1 MKRRAEEFLASWFE
15 RDRRKPLM
23 VRGARQVGKST
34 LVRLFAEKRGLNLI
48 EVNLE
53 RYPGL
58 SSEFA
63 AMDVKRIVREIDLGL
78 GLGNA
83 LEQNTILFIDE
94 IQVVPK
100 AIQCLRYF
108 YEELPD
114 LPVIAAGSLL
124 EFALKDESF
133 SMPVG
138 RIEYCWIGPMTFFE
152 SLEATGKTNLIG
164 YFNDHDISNPV
175 SEAVH
180 GQMISHLRDYFLTG
194 GMPEAVLAFSG
205 NANRSRVAEI
215 LNQII
220 QTYRDDFAKYS
231 KQIQFPKL
239 QLVFDAMA
247 RITGQK
253 IKYVNISR
261 DYKSGD
267 LEKALN
273 LLHMAQVITK
283 VFRSSANIPLNA
295 SISVKRYKP
304 FILDLGLLSHLAGI
318 RKLQKE
324 RLLNIDPA
332 TKGVLA
338 EQFACQH
345 LIYLEGF
352 SNRPEGFYWFREGVN
367 RNAEVDF
374 LIRHEQYIIPAEIKA
389 GTGGALKSLQQF
401 CYLKNCRLAV
411 RFDLNPP
418 SIQKVRAIIRINNR
432 SEEVFFTLISLPL
445 YLIEKTHDY
454 LGEIVPQLD
463 M

>member
-1 MKRRAEEFLASWFE
+1 MKRMAEEFLASWFE
-15 RDRRKPLM
+15 RDGRKPLM
-23 VRGARQVGKST
+23 IRGARQVGKST
-34 LVRLFAEKRGLNLI
+34 LVRLFAENRGLNLI

-53 RYPGL
+53 RYPDL
-58 SSEFA
+58 SPEFA
-63 AMDVKRIVREIDLGL
+63 SMDVKRIIREIDLGM

-124 EFALKDESF
+124 EFVLTAETF

-138 RIEYCWIGPMTFFE
+138 RIEYCWLGPMTFFE
-152 SLEATGKTNLIG
+152 SLEAIGKTNLFE
-164 YFNDHDISNPV
+164 YFKDHDISTPV

-180 GQMISHLRDYFLTG
+180 GQMISLLRDYFLTG
-194 GMPEAVLAFSG
+194 GMPEAVFAFSV
-205 NANRSRVAEI
+205 NENRSRVEEI

-231 KQIQFPKL
+231 KKIQFPIL

-247 RITGQK
+247 RSTGQK

-261 DYKSGD
+261 DHKSGD

-273 LLHMAQVITK
+273 LLHMAQIVTK
-283 VFRSSANIPLNA
+283 VFRTGASIPLNA

-304 FILDLGLLSHLAGI
+304 YMLDLGLLSHLVGI
-318 RKLQKE
+318 RKLKKE
-324 RLLNIDPA
+324 QLLNINPA

-345 LIYLEGF
+345 LIYLEGL
-352 SNRPEGFYWFREGVN
+352 SNRPEAFYWFREGVN
-367 RNAEVDF
+367 RNAEIDF
-374 LIRHEQYIIPAEIKA
+374 LIKHEQLVIPVEIKA

-418 SIQKVRAIIRINNR
+418 SIQKVKAIIRINNR
-432 SEEVFFTLISLPL
+432 SEEAVFTLMSLPL

-454 LGEIVPQLD
+454 LRKIVPQLD
-463 M
+463 R